1 MTRYRHVCIFI
12 HNSGETAIRTGV
24 NWVRKIKASD
34 GKEYYGA
41 IEVESEI
48 KKLEN
53 YIKILEKKLEKNTK
67 NLRPRE
73 PKYPKNI
80 QIEIAKRVLQK
91 ESKRSLAEE
100 FGVSRS
106 TILRYCKEN
115 GVEALLKIESA
126 DEEPQKASQSM
137 EDIDW
142 SKVTGE
148 VEEELTGVVGMVRKQ
163 VVGKVSKE
171 IDSDI
176 DKKD

>member
-1 MTRYRHVCIFI
+1 MK
-12 HNSGETAIRTGV
+12 
-24 NWVRKIKASD
+24 KIKAND
-34 GKEYYGA
+34 GKEYYDA

-48 KKLEN
+48 KELRN
-53 YIKILEKKLEKNTK
+53 YIKILEKKLKKNTK

-73 PKYPKNI
+73 PKHPKNI
-80 QIEIAKRVLQK
+80 QIEIAKRVLRK

-115 GVEALLKIESA
+115 GVVALLEMESI
-126 DEEPQKASQSM
+126 DERSQKTSQSI

-148 VEEELTGVVGMVRKQ
+148 VEDELTEGVRVVRKRF
-163 VVGKVSKE
+163 VGE
-171 IDSDI
+171 MTRGIDSDI
-176 DKKD
+176 DKRD